1 MREYPKIET
10 IFNRDTEGTKK
21 LIFGTYR
28 DETVKY
34 LRFNNWQFTEKIDGT
49 NISVEWDGH
58 AVSFHGR
65 TERAQIPKHL
75 LEYLEKTFLTTE
87 AEELFEQ
94 TYGDKNV
101 ILYGEGYGAKIQN
114 GGNYR
119 SDVSFIL
126 FDVLIGDNWQ
136 EREWVEKTAK
146 MFGID
151 VVPVVF
157 AGSLEEGIDYVME
170 HHPSTIGTAM
180 MEGIVGRPMVEMR
193 DRLGKRIIVK
203 IKWEDFKEFAKIQEE
218 AKNANQR
225 RIKRITV

>member
-34 LRFNNWQFTEKIDGT
+34 LRFNDWQFTEKIDGT

-136 EREWVEKTAK
+136 EREWVEKIAK

-157 AGSLEEGIDYVME
+157 VGSLEEGIDYVME

-203 IKWEDFKEFAKIQEE
+203 IKWEDFKEFAKILEE
-218 AKNANQR
+218 AKNANE
-225 RIKRITV
+225 

>member
-21 LIFGTYR
+21 LILGTYR

-157 AGSLEEGIDYVME
+157 VGSLEEGIDYVME

-203 IKWEDFKEFAKIQEE
+203 IKWEDFKEFAKILEE
-218 AKNANQR
+218 AKNTNE
-225 RIKRITV
+225 

>member
-10 IFNRDTEGTKK
+10 IFSRDTEGTKK

-34 LRFNNWQFTEKIDGT
+34 LRFNDWQFTEKIDGT
-49 NISVEWDGH
+49 NISIEWDGH

-157 AGSLEEGIDYVME
+157 VGSLEEGVDYVME

-203 IKWEDFKEFAKIQEE
+203 IKWEDFKEFAKIIKE
-218 AKNANQR
+218 AKNANEQTS
-225 RIKRITV
+225 IS

>member
-10 IFNRDTEGTKK
+10 IFSRDTEGTKK

-34 LRFNNWQFTEKIDGT
+34 LRFNDWQFTEKIDGT

-114 GGNYR
+114 GDSYR

-157 AGSLEEGIDYVME
+157 VGSLEEGVDYVIE

-218 AKNANQR
+218 AKNAN
-225 RIKRITV
+225 

>member
-21 LIFGTYR
+21 LIFETYR

-34 LRFNNWQFTEKIDGT
+34 LRFNDWQFTEKIDGT

-65 TERAQIPKHL
+65 TERAQIPTHL

-157 AGSLEEGIDYVME
+157 VGSLEEGVDYVME

-203 IKWEDFKEFAKIQEE
+203 IKWEDFKEFAKILKE
-218 AKNANQR
+218 AKNANE
-225 RIKRITV
+225 

>member
-10 IFNRDTEGTKK
+10 IFSRDTEGMKK

-34 LRFNNWQFTEKIDGT
+34 LRFNDWQFTEKIDGT

-75 LEYLEKTFLTTE
+75 LEYLERTFLTTE

-157 AGSLEEGIDYVME
+157 VGSLEEGIDYVME

-180 MEGIVGRPMVEMR
+180 MEGVVGRPMVEMK

-203 IKWEDFKEFAKIQEE
+203 IKWEDFKEFAKILEE
-218 AKNANQR
+218 AKNAN
-225 RIKRITV
+225 

>member
-10 IFNRDTEGTKK
+10 IFSRDTEGTKK

-34 LRFNNWQFTEKIDGT
+34 LRFNDWQFTEKIDGT

-101 ILYGEGYGAKIQN
+101 IMYGEGYGAKIQN

-151 VVPVVF
+151 AVPVVF
-157 AGSLEEGIDYVME
+157 VGSLEEGVDYVME

-180 MEGIVGRPMVEMR
+180 MEGVVGRPMVEMR

-203 IKWEDFKEFAKIQEE
+203 IKWEDFKEFAKILEE
-218 AKNANQR
+218 AKNAN
-225 RIKRITV
+225 

>member
-10 IFNRDTEGTKK
+10 IFSRDTEGTKK

-34 LRFNNWQFTEKIDGT
+34 LRFNDWQFTEKIDGT

-157 AGSLEEGIDYVME
+157 VGSLEEGVDYVME

-203 IKWEDFKEFAKIQEE
+203 IKWEDFKEFAKILKE
-218 AKNANQR
+218 AKNTNESTS
-225 RIKRITV
+225 IS

>member
-10 IFNRDTEGTKK
+10 IFSRDTEGTKK

-34 LRFNNWQFTEKIDGT
+34 LRFNDWQFTEKIDGT

-157 AGSLEEGIDYVME
+157 VGSLEEGVDYVME

-203 IKWEDFKEFAKIQEE
+203 IKWEDFKEFAKILEE
-218 AKNANQR
+218 AKNTNESAC
-225 RIKRITV
+225 VS

>member
-10 IFNRDTEGTKK
+10 IFSRDTEGTKK

-34 LRFNNWQFTEKIDGT
+34 LRFNDWQFTEKIDGT

-101 ILYGEGYGAKIQN
+101 ILYGEGYGAKSQN

-157 AGSLEEGIDYVME
+157 VGSLEEGVDYVME

-180 MEGIVGRPMVEMR
+180 MEGVVGRPMVEMR

-203 IKWEDFKEFAKIQEE
+203 IKWEDFKEFAKIPEE
-218 AKNANQR
+218 AKNAN
-225 RIKRITV
+225 

>member
-34 LRFNNWQFTEKIDGT
+34 LRFNDWQFTEKIDGT

-157 AGSLEEGIDYVME
+157 VGSLEEGIDYVME

-203 IKWEDFKEFAKIQEE
+203 IKWEDFKEFAKILEE
-218 AKNANQR
+218 AKNANEQTS
-225 RIKRITV
+225 IS

>member
-10 IFNRDTEGTKK
+10 IFSRDTEGTKK

-34 LRFNNWQFTEKIDGT
+34 LRFNDWQFTEKIDGT

-157 AGSLEEGIDYVME
+157 VGSLEEGIDYVME

-203 IKWEDFKEFAKIQEE
+203 IKLEDFKEFAKIPEE
-218 AKNANQR
+218 AKNAN
-225 RIKRITV
+225 

>member
-1 MREYPKIET
+1 MKEYPKIET
-10 IFNRDTEGTKK
+10 IFSRDTEGTKK

-28 DETVKY
+28 DETIKY
-34 LRFNNWQFTEKIDGT
+34 LRLNDWQFTEKIDGT

-157 AGSLEEGIDYVME
+157 VGSLEEGVDYVME

-180 MEGIVGRPMVEMR
+180 MEGVVGRPMVEMR

-203 IKWEDFKEFAKIQEE
+203 IKWEDFKEFAK
-218 AKNANQR
+218 KSVN
-225 RIKRITV
+225 

>member
-10 IFNRDTEGTKK
+10 IFSRDTEGTKK

-34 LRFNNWQFTEKIDGT
+34 LRFNDWQFTEKIDGT

-75 LEYLEKTFLTTE
+75 LEYLERTFLTTE

-136 EREWVEKTAK
+136 EREWAEKTAK

-157 AGSLEEGIDYVME
+157 VGSLEEGIDYVME

-203 IKWEDFKEFAKIQEE
+203 IKWEDFKEFAKILEE
-218 AKNANQR
+218 AKNTNE
-225 RIKRITV
+225 

>member
-34 LRFNNWQFTEKIDGT
+34 LRFNDWQFTEKIDGT

-58 AVSFHGR
+58 AISFHGR

-157 AGSLEEGIDYVME
+157 VGSLEEGVDYVME

-180 MEGIVGRPMVEMR
+180 MEGVVGRPMVEMR

-203 IKWEDFKEFAKIQEE
+203 IKLEDFKEFAKIPEE
-218 AKNANQR
+218 AKNAN
-225 RIKRITV
+225 

>member
-1 MREYPKIET
+1 MKEYPKIET
-10 IFNRDTEGTKK
+10 IFSRDTEGTKK
-21 LIFGTYR
+21 LICGTYR
-28 DETVKY
+28 DETIKY
-34 LRFNNWQFTEKIDGT
+34 LRFNDWQFTEKIDGT

-151 VVPVVF
+151 VVPVLFV
-157 AGSLEEGIDYVME
+157 GSLEEGVYYVME

-203 IKWEDFKEFAKIQEE
+203 IKWEDFKEFAKIKE
-218 AKNANQR
+218 AKSANE
-225 RIKRITV
+225 

>member
-10 IFNRDTEGTKK
+10 IFSRDTEGTKK

-34 LRFNNWQFTEKIDGT
+34 LRFNDWQFTEKIDGT

-114 GGNYR
+114 GGSYR

-126 FDVLIGDNWQ
+126 FDVLIEDNWQ

-157 AGSLEEGIDYVME
+157 VGSLEEGIDYVME

-203 IKWEDFKEFAKIQEE
+203 IKWEDFKEFAKILEE
-218 AKNANQR
+218 TKNAN
-225 RIKRITV
+225 

>member
-34 LRFNNWQFTEKIDGT
+34 LRFNDWQFTEKIDGT

-157 AGSLEEGIDYVME
+157 VGSLEEGIDYVME

-180 MEGIVGRPMVEMR
+180 MEGIVGRPTVEMR

-203 IKWEDFKEFAKIQEE
+203 IKWEDFKEFAKILEE
-218 AKNANQR
+218 AKNAN
-225 RIKRITV
+225 

>member
-10 IFNRDTEGTKK
+10 IFSRDTEGTKK

-34 LRFNNWQFTEKIDGT
+34 LRFNDWQFTEKIDGT

-101 ILYGEGYGAKIQN
+101 IFYGEGYGAKIQN

-157 AGSLEEGIDYVME
+157 VGSLEEGVDYVME

-180 MEGIVGRPMVEMR
+180 MEGVVGRPMVEMR

-203 IKWEDFKEFAKIQEE
+203 IKWEDFKEFAKIPEE
-218 AKNANQR
+218 AKNAN
-225 RIKRITV
+225 

>member
-34 LRFNNWQFTEKIDGT
+34 LRFNDWQFTEKIDGT

-114 GGNYR
+114 GDNYR

-157 AGSLEEGIDYVME
+157 VGSLEEGVDYVME

-203 IKWEDFKEFAKIQEE
+203 IKWEDFKEFAKMLEE
-218 AKNANQR
+218 AKNTNE
-225 RIKRITV
+225 

>member
-10 IFNRDTEGTKK
+10 IFSRDTEGTKK

-34 LRFNNWQFTEKIDGT
+34 LRFNDWQFTEKIDGT

-157 AGSLEEGIDYVME
+157 VGSLEEGIDYVME

-180 MEGIVGRPMVEMR
+180 MEGVVGRPMVEMR

-203 IKWEDFKEFAKIQEE
+203 IKWEDFKEFAKILKE
-218 AKNANQR
+218 AKNANEQTS
-225 RIKRITV
+225 IS

>member
-10 IFNRDTEGTKK
+10 IFSRDTEGTKK
-21 LIFGTYR
+21 LIFGTYQN
-28 DETVKY
+28 ETVKY
-34 LRFNNWQFTEKIDGT
+34 LRFNDWQFTEKIDGT

-157 AGSLEEGIDYVME
+157 VGSLEEGIDYVME

-203 IKWEDFKEFAKIQEE
+203 IKWEDFKEFAKILEE
-218 AKNANQR
+218 AKNTNE
-225 RIKRITV
+225 

>member
-10 IFNRDTEGTKK
+10 IFSRDTEGTKK

-34 LRFNNWQFTEKIDGT
+34 LRFNDWQFTEKIDGT

-94 TYGDKNV
+94 TYGDKSV

-157 AGSLEEGIDYVME
+157 VGSLEEGIDYVME

-180 MEGIVGRPMVEMR
+180 MEGVVGRPMVEMR

-203 IKWEDFKEFAKIQEE
+203 IKWEDFKEFAKILEE
-218 AKNANQR
+218 AKNAN
-225 RIKRITV
+225 

>member
-10 IFNRDTEGTKK
+10 IFSRDTEGTKK
-21 LIFGTYR
+21 LIFGTYQN
-28 DETVKY
+28 ETVKY
-34 LRFNNWQFTEKIDGT
+34 LRFNDWQFTEKIDGT

-157 AGSLEEGIDYVME
+157 VGSLEEGIDYVME

-203 IKWEDFKEFAKIQEE
+203 IKWEDFKEFAKILEE
-218 AKNANQR
+218 AKNAN
-225 RIKRITV
+225 